1 MSTLAQRLVAVLVL
15 VVAGWILLK
24 LVVGLVAGLA
34 TFLVAIVAVVAIVW
48 AVRTL

>member
-34 TFLVAIVAVVAIVW
+34 TFLVAIAAVVAVVW